1 VLLAHDVR
9 VEDLG
14 EQVEFSLTGCRRP
27 LGDVKDGAVVF
38 TQADRAVGVEDGVGQ
53 VSVARLDD
61 CQFPDT
67 VDEWGVGRDPL
78 GHLRANPVAELA
90 PPGGEDLLKQ
100 IVPTDRLDGGQE
112 AGREG
117 VVVRRKEVLGIG
129 RHVVQVTRPPDA
141 VAHRLAADEVG
152 GLECPEL
159 LEDAGTTGAE
169 AVGQL
174 VGRARPV
181 ESKAEEEVSSQVRRT
196 PVGSAIASRRRR
208 LMGGGQRRW
217 LPHRRRLAPVSEVR
231 CGGGT
236 LATVDLDLSPEHVL
250 LRETIRDF
258 MLSEVAPVIEAHE
271 RARRFPAEIVAR
283 IGTLGWLGIPIPDD
297 EGGAGLDTLAYAI
310 AIEEIGRVWGSLGL
324 IVAAHTSLG
333 CGPLHLAGSPEQKAR
348 YLVPMA
354 RGEVIGAYG
363 LTEPGAGSDSGG
375 TRTTARHEDGPDG
388 GTWIID
394 GGKRFITNAGQ
405 AGTYIV
411 AARTGT
417 RDDGTA
423 EISAFIV
430 PADTPGFSVGRL
442 EEKLGLHASATGELR
457 FDGARVPAVNL
468 LGERGSGF
476 KMFLRVLD
484 GGRISIAAL
493 AVGIAQGALDA
504 SIPYAQT
511 REQFGRPIG
520 SFQGVAFMV
529 ADMAT
534 EIEAARGLV
543 WRAAWL
549 KDGGRDF
556 GLVAAQAKLFA
567 SEVSSRV
574 TNHAIQI
581 HGGYGY
587 VTEYPVERY
596 LRDAKLTEIGE
607 GTSQIQRLVIA
618 RRILGLRVV

>member
-1 VLLAHDVR
+1 
-9 VEDLG
+9 
-14 EQVEFSLTGCRRP
+14 
-27 LGDVKDGAVVF
+27 
-38 TQADRAVGVEDGVGQ
+38 
-53 VSVARLDD
+53 
-61 CQFPDT
+61 
-67 VDEWGVGRDPL
+67 
-78 GHLRANPVAELA
+78 
-90 PPGGEDLLKQ
+90 
-100 IVPTDRLDGGQE
+100 
-112 AGREG
+112 
-117 VVVRRKEVLGIG
+117 
-129 RHVVQVTRPPDA
+129 
-141 VAHRLAADEVG
+141 
-152 GLECPEL
+152 
-159 LEDAGTTGAE
+159 
-169 AVGQL
+169 
-174 VGRARPV
+174 
-181 ESKAEEEVSSQVRRT
+181 
-196 PVGSAIASRRRR
+196 
-208 LMGGGQRRW
+208 M
-217 LPHRRRLAPVSEVR
+217 
-231 CGGGT
+231 
-236 LATVDLDLSPEHVL
+236 DLDLSPEHVL
-250 LRETIRDF
+250 LRETIRAF
-258 MLSEVAPVIEAHE
+258 MLTEVAPVIGDHE
-271 RARRFPAEIVAR
+271 RARRFPSEIVRR
-283 IGTLGWLGIPIPDD
+283 IGELGWLGIPIPED

-333 CGPLHLAGSPEQKAR
+333 CGPLHLAGSPEQRAR

-388 GTWIID
+388 GTWVID

-411 AARTGT
+411 TARTGT
-417 RDDGTA
+417 RDDGSA

-430 PADTPGFSVGRL
+430 PADTHGFSVGRL
-442 EEKLGLHASATGELR
+442 EEKLGLHASATGELS
-457 FDGARVPAVNL
+457 FEDARVPAANL
-468 LGERGSGF
+468 LGERGGGF
-476 KMFLRVLD
+476 KMFLRILD
-484 GGRISIAAL
+484 GGRISIGAL

-520 SFQGVAFMV
+520 SFQGVAFMI

-549 KDGGRDF
+549 KDQGREF

-607 GTSQIQRLVIA
+607 GTSQVQRLVIA